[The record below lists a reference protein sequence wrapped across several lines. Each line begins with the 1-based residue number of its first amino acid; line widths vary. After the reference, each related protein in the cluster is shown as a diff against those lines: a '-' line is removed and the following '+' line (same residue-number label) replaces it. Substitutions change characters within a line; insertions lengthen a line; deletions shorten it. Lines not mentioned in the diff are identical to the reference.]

1 MVTRRPVDRE
11 MENVP
16 LLHLADVSGTLGPGH
31 VIFHSYYGRLD
42 TGSPGSRQLC
52 ANHLLPCVVV
62 GASAVSN
69 DRHIPNHLFGLIT

>member
-1 MVTRRPVDRE
+1 MVTRGPVDRE

-31 VIFHSYYGRLD
+31 VIFHSYYGRLN

-52 ANHLLPCVVV
+52 ANIIYYRVLSLEPLRYPTIAIFRIIYLV
-62 GASAVSN
+62 
-69 DRHIPNHLFGLIT
+69 